1 MERIRKALEQ
11 AEIDRQKAGIS
22 KKASAPESS
31 AAAVEAVGEAKPS
44 VEKAMARAVEAQT
57 RPPLSTQRTELNPD
71 QADITYTRTRCID
84 VSTKTYIDNH
94 IVAALPGHEL
104 QDTYRMLRTRI
115 MREMSK
121 NGWNMIMVT
130 GAHQGAGK
138 SMTAVNLAVAMS
150 FDVNTTVLLVDADLR
165 QPSLHTYFGYTPELG
180 FSDYLLHDAPIE
192 DLLFHPNGLD
202 RLVVLP
208 GRERIENSA
217 EMLSSPRTARLAEEL
232 KTRYKNRIII
242 VDAPPVLSSDD
253 VVVTDKYVDAVL
265 LVAEAGVTK
274 RQELQDSLRVLSNVP
289 VLGTVLNK
297 APNSPSKTR
306 Y

>member
-1 MERIRKALEQ
+1 MERIRQALEQ
-11 AEIDRQKAGIS
+11 AEIDRQKAGMS
-22 KKASAPESS
+22 QKPAEQEASSPAAETK
-31 AAAVEAVGEAKPS
+31 AAAEQALAVAKQ
-44 VEKAMARAVEAQT
+44 EE
-57 RPPLSTQRTELNPD
+57 RPVMPEQIELNPD
-71 QADITYTRTRCID
+71 QPKITYTQIRCID
-84 VSTKTYIDNH
+84 VSTKTYIDNN

-115 MREMSK
+115 MLEMSK

-130 GAHQGAGK
+130 GPHQGAGK
-138 SMTAVNLAVAMS
+138 SMTAVNLAIAMS
-150 FDVNTTVLLVDADLR
+150 FDVNHTVLLVDADLR
-165 QPSLHTYFGYTPELG
+165 QPSLHTYFNYQPELG
-180 FSDYLLHDAPIE
+180 FSDYLLNDAPIE

-217 EMLSSPRTARLAEEL
+217 EMLGSPRTARLVREL

-242 VDAPPVLSSDD
+242 IDVPPVLGSDD

-274 RQELQDSLRVLSNVP
+274 RQELQESLRILGNAH

-297 APNSPSKTR
+297 SPQKAKAKTR